1 MIKSLSIG
9 VEAMVIHKDRFDKET
24 LDLYRRCFTVCIE
37 KEDFYIFI
45 SKDHHVDPGVRH
57 MVDRNS
63 LYLSELLCE
72 YNIDITLPA
81 IDVGNLKRYR
91 YLNTISKLL
100 TKENVQLKSI
110 NIYKARRLSFFED
123 NIEVT
128 NNTIIDDVKSSLYSH
143 YKDNESSKQ
152 PLANIGED
160 IPEGIFS
167 NIKDIFACNINGLL
181 KAFE

>member
-45 SKDHHVDPGVRH
+45 SKDHHVDSGVRH
-57 MVDRNS
+57 MIDRNS

-128 NNTIIDDVKSSLYSH
+128 NNTNMGDVKSSLYSH
-143 YKDNESSKQ
+143 YKDSESSKQ

-160 IPEGIFS
+160 IPESIFS
-167 NIKDIFACNINGLL
+167 NIKDIFARNINGLL

>member
-1 MIKSLSIG
+1 MIKSLNID
-9 VEAMVIHKDRFDKET
+9 VEVMVIHKDKFDKET
-24 LDLYRRCFTVCIE
+24 LDLHRRCFTVFME

-45 SKDHHVDPGVRH
+45 SRDHHVDPGVRY
-57 MVDRNS
+57 MIDRNS

-72 YNIDITLPA
+72 YNVDITLPT
-81 IDVGNLKRYR
+81 IDVSNLKRYQ

-110 NIYKARRLSFFED
+110 NIYKARRLSFLED

-128 NNTIIDDVKSSLYSH
+128 NNTIMDDVKSSLYNH
-143 YKDNESSKQ
+143 CKDSESSKQ
-152 PLANIGED
+152 PLANIVED

-167 NIKDIFACNINGLL
+167 NIKEIFACNINGLL

>member
-1 MIKSLSIG
+1 MTLSSL
-9 VEAMVIHKDRFDKET
+9 
-24 LDLYRRCFTVCIE
+24 
-37 KEDFYIFI
+37 
-45 SKDHHVDPGVRH
+45 P
-57 MVDRNS
+57 
-63 LYLSELLCE
+63 
-72 YNIDITLPA
+72 
-81 IDVGNLKRYR
+81 RYK
-91 YLNTISKLL
+91 YLNTVSKFL

-128 NNTIIDDVKSSLYSH
+128 NNTIMDDIKSSLYSH
-143 YKDNESSKQ
+143 YKDNESSNQ

-167 NIKDIFACNINGLL
+167 NIKEIFACNINGLL

>member
-1 MIKSLSIG
+1 MIKSLNINI
-9 VEAMVIHKDRFDKET
+9 EAVVMCKNRFDKET
-24 LDLYRRCFTVCIE
+24 LDLYRRVYTTCVE

-45 SKDHHVDPGVRH
+45 NRKRHIEHGLSRIIGKDI
-57 MVDRNS
+57 M
-63 LYLSELLCE
+63 YLSELLCE
-72 YNIDITLPA
+72 YNLDFTLPA
-81 IDVGNLKRYR
+81 IPIDAIPKYR

-128 NNTIIDDVKSSLYSH
+128 NDTIMDDVKSSLYSH
-143 YKDNESSKQ
+143 YKDSESSKQ
-152 PLANIGED
+152 PLVNIGED
-160 IPEGIFS
+160 IPEGIFG

>member
-1 MIKSLSIG
+1 MIKSLSIA

-45 SKDHHVDPGVRH
+45 SRDHHVDPGVRH

-63 LYLSELLCE
+63 LYLSELSCE
-72 YNIDITLPA
+72 YSIDITLPV
-81 IDVGNLKRYR
+81 IDVGNR

-128 NNTIIDDVKSSLYSH
+128 NNTIMDDIKSSLYSH
-143 YKDNESSKQ
+143 YKDSESSKQ

>member
-1 MIKSLSIG
+1 MIKSLSIA

-45 SKDHHVDPGVRH
+45 NRDHHVDSGVRH

-72 YNIDITLPA
+72 YNVDITLPA
-81 IDVGNLKRYR
+81 IDVGNLKRYQ

-110 NIYKARRLSFFED
+110 NIYKARRLSF
-123 NIEVT
+123 
-128 NNTIIDDVKSSLYSH
+128 NTIMDDVKSSLYSH